1 MYPWLQKPLDTLQ
14 SYATDYFQAV
24 FKTSIL
30 FWKMPPLPSGA
41 NILTGAFAGFLVV
54 ASRFERSLPTD
65 HATLQIIIPLV
76 FVYVLFISGIALWS
90 DPGLPNRI
98 ATWRQLVSVVSIAI
112 SLGCGLIAFAW
123 IAEWTLPL
131 DSLSNAMRFSDVGAN
146 RMLAAAS
153 GALVSAILF
162 ANTAFNA
169 GGARSLLK
177 SRRTVI
183 WSLVFFCIV
192 SLGISLVLLTL
203 TL

>member
-1 MYPWLQKPLDTLQ
+1 MYQWLQKPLQKIQ
-14 SYATDYFQAV
+14 SYAADYFQAV

-41 NILTGAFAGFLVV
+41 NILTGAFAGFLIV

-65 HATLQIIIPLV
+65 HVTLQIVISLA
-76 FVYVLFISGIALWS
+76 FVYVLFVSGIALWS

-112 SLGCGLIAFAW
+112 SLGCGLVAFAW
-123 IAEWTLPL
+123 IVDWTLPL
-131 DSLSNAMRFSDVGAN
+131 DSLSNLMMFSDVGAN
-146 RMLAAAS
+146 RILAAVS

-162 ANTAFNA
+162 ANSAVNA
-169 GGARSLLK
+169 GGVPALLK

-183 WSLVFFCIV
+183 WSMVFFCIV
-192 SLGISLVLLTL
+192 SLGISLVLITL
-203 TL
+203 PS